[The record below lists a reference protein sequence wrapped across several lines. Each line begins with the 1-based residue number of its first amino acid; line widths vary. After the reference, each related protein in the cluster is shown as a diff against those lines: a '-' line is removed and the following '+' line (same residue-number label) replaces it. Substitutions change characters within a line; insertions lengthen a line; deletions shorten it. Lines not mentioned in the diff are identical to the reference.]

1 VLAVKSALGAKSNSD
16 LARKLG
22 LGHEAPQQIGRW
34 LRGENEP
41 NYSATMVMLERCG
54 WLNMLQGVPAPP
66 ADAPDHLEELRVG
79 LARIL
84 ENQDQ
89 GLATLDR
96 LEQLAERLERLGGRG
111 RQSREPNA
119 QTP

>member
-1 VLAVKSALGAKSNSD
+1 
-16 LARKLG
+16 
-22 LGHEAPQQIGRW
+22 
-34 LRGENEP
+34 
-41 NYSATMVMLERCG
+41 MVMLERCG
-54 WLNMLQGVPAPP
+54 WLNMLQDAPAPP
-66 ADAPDHLEELRVG
+66 AAAPDRLEELRVG